1 MNNDFYAVVRK
12 RKAKNNNKKML
23 LVKYLYYRIFVTIEI
38 YIPFL
43 TCKITLNLTHIYSKS
58 RSGYYR
64 YELCSEQVLFKN
76 ISTHIYYIKYYYLPR
91 ILCISKIVIVHIN
104 ILCLTCET
112 PFNFNQTNWKSRSG
126 DYRYNELCSQYL
138 LKNLSLSVVKPG
150 NTYIYR
156 LQFQYLSCVQFW

>member
-91 ILCISKIVIVHIN
+91 ILCISKN
-104 ILCLTCET
+104 C
-112 PFNFNQTNWKSRSG
+112 N
-126 DYRYNELCSQYL
+126 CSYQYFVL
-138 LKNLSLSVVKPG
+138 DLRNS
-150 NTYIYR
+150 
-156 LQFQYLSCVQFW
+156 F